1 LRASPLA
8 DNVIVTISILRRA
21 VAVSLALCPFGQL
34 HALESFVVRDI
45 RVEGLQRISAGTV
58 FNYLPVKVGDTVTEQ
73 GAQEAIRALHKTGFF
88 RDVRL
93 ERQGEVLIVSVVER
107 PSIGSVRIVGT
118 KEISEDDLKKGLKE
132 LGLAE
137 GRVYN
142 RSLLDRVEQ
151 DLRQQYFSRGYYA
164 VLIKATATPVE
175 RNRVAITIDVSEGN
189 PARIRQVKIVGNSV
203 FDEDDLLDEF
213 TQGPAP
219 WWAWFSFLSS
229 RDQYSKQKLAG
240 DIERLRNYYQDRGYL
255 EFAIESTQVTITP
268 DKERLYITLNIR
280 EGKKYSIRDFK
291 LAGTFVVPEEELK
304 GLVTI
309 KPGQVFSRKQ
319 VTETTKKITERL
331 TNAGYAFANVNAI
344 PEIDREKSQVFFTF
358 YIDPGKRTYVRRI
371 NFSGNVSTRDYVM
384 RREMRQLEG
393 SWYAADKI
401 QRSKVRLQR
410 LGYFED
416 VNIATPAVPGTQD
429 QVDMNVTVK
438 ERSTGNI
445 LFGVG
450 YSDADGILLNAS
462 VNQNNL
468 FGTGNELSAAIDTSK
483 STRNLNI
490 RHTNPYLTQSGISQS
505 FSLYS
510 TKFDAAN
517 AGTAAYNS
525 TTQGVGLVYGVP
537 LSEDNRV
544 FLGFD
549 IERVKISTTTTS
561 SQISQDFVAQYGDDN
576 FIYKGTLGWTK
587 DTLDSRIFP
596 TSGLIL
602 SLSGEA
608 AIPRSDLQYYKG
620 TAAATGYLPL
630 TEDFTFRAKGEIGYG
645 AGYGDTTELPFY
657 KNFYAGGS
665 TTVRGY
671 KSRSLGPRDSKE
683 PFDPIGGDR
692 RVLANMELLFPLP
705 GATQQDAKSM
715 RLSWFVDSGQVY
727 GPGQTLDLG
736 ELRYS
741 TGLAFNWLSP
751 VGPLAFSYA
760 FPLNEKPGDQ
770 VERFQFTLGVPL
782 R

>member
-1 LRASPLA
+1 VNSFQF
-8 DNVIVTISILRRA
+8 RRA
-21 VAVSLALCPFGQL
+21 LALSLALIPFHEVLGMD
-34 HALESFVVRDI
+34 SFVVRDI

-58 FNYLPVKVGDTVTEQ
+58 FNYLPVKVGDKFTES

-107 PSIGSVRIVGT
+107 PSIGTVRILGT
-118 KEISEDDLKKGLKE
+118 KEISEEDLKKGLKE
-132 LGLAE
+132 IGLAE

-164 VLIKATATPVE
+164 VLIKATVTPVE
-175 RNRVAITIDVSEGN
+175 RNRVSITIDVSEGK

-203 FDEDDLLDEF
+203 FEEDELLDGF

-219 WWAWFSFLSS
+219 WWAFFSS

-280 EGKKYSIRDFK
+280 EGKKYSIRDYK
-291 LAGTFVVPEEELK
+291 LAGTFVVTEEELK
-304 GLVTI
+304 AHVTL
-309 KPGQVFSRKQ
+309 KPGQVFSRKL
-319 VTETTKKITERL
+319 VTETTKKLTERL

-344 PEIDREKSQVFFTF
+344 PEIDREKSEVYFTF

-401 QRSKVRLQR
+401 QRSKIRLQR

-416 VNIATPAVPGTQD
+416 VNIETPAVPGTQD
-429 QVDMNVTVK
+429 QVDVNVAVK
-438 ERSTGNI
+438 ERSTGNL

-450 YSDADGILLNAS
+450 YSDADGFLINAS

-468 FGTGNELSAAIDTSK
+468 FGTGNELSFAIDTSK
-483 STRNLNI
+483 VARNIVI
-490 RHTNPYLTQSGISQS
+490 RHTNPYFTQSGVSQA
-505 FSLYS
+505 FNLYS

-525 TTQGVGLVYGVP
+525 TTQGVGLVYGIP
-537 LSEDNRV
+537 LTEDNRI

-549 IERVKISTTTTS
+549 VERIKISTTTTS
-561 SQISQDFVAQYGDDN
+561 SQVSQDFVAQYGDDN
-576 FIYKGTLGWTK
+576 IVYKATLGWTK
-587 DTLDSRIFP
+587 DTLDSRLFP
-596 TSGLIL
+596 TSGLIF

-608 AIPRSDLQYYKG
+608 ALPSSDLQYYKA

-630 TEDFTFRAKGEIGYG
+630 TETFTFRAKAEIGYG
-645 AGYGDTTELPFY
+645 DGFGDTDQLPFY
-657 KNFYAGGS
+657 KNYYAGGS

-671 KSRSLGPRDSKE
+671 KSRSLGPRDTKD
-683 PFDPIGGDR
+683 PFGPIGGDR
-692 RVLANMELLFPLP
+692 RVLGNLELLFPLP
-705 GATQQDAKSM
+705 GASQQDAKSM
-715 RLSWFVDSGQVY
+715 RLSWFADAGQVY

-760 FPLNEKPGDQ
+760 FPLNEKTGDEA
-770 VERFQFTLGVPL
+770 ERFQFTLGVPL

>member
-1 LRASPLA
+1 MA
-8 DNVIVTISILRRA
+8 
-21 VAVSLALCPFGQL
+21 LALVPVNPL
-34 HALESFVVRDI
+34 LALESFVVRDI

-107 PSIGSVRIVGT
+107 PSIGTVRILGT

-164 VLIKATATPVE
+164 VLIKTTVTPVE
-175 RNRVAITIDVSEGN
+175 RNRVAITIDVSEGK

-213 TQGPAP
+213 TQGPTP
-219 WWAWFSFLSS
+219 WWAFLSS

-268 DKERLYITLNIR
+268 DKERLYITLNVR
-280 EGKKYSIRDFK
+280 EGKKYSIRDYK

-304 GLVTI
+304 ALVVI

-319 VTETTKKITERL
+319 VTETTKKLTERL

-344 PEIDREKSQVFFTF
+344 PEIDRDKSEVYFTF
-358 YIDPGKRTYVRRI
+358 YVDPGKRTYVRRI
-371 NFSGNVSTRDYVM
+371 NFSGNVSTRDYVL

-401 QRSKVRLQR
+401 QRSKIRLQR
-410 LGYFED
+410 LGYFDD
-416 VNIATPAVPGTQD
+416 VNVETPAVPGTQD

-438 ERSTGNI
+438 ERSTGNL

-450 YSDADGILLNAS
+450 YSDADGVILNAS
-462 VNQNNL
+462 INQRNL
-468 FGTGNELSAAIDTSK
+468 FGTGNELSVAIDTSK
-483 STRNLNI
+483 VTRNLVV
-490 RHTNPYLTQSGISQS
+490 RHTNPYLTQSGVSQS
-505 FSLYS
+505 FNIYS

-525 TTQGVGLVYGVP
+525 TTQGLGLVYGLP
-537 LSEDNRV
+537 ITEDNRI
-544 FLGFD
+544 FIGFD
-549 IERVKISTTTTS
+549 VERVKISTTPTS
-561 SQISQDFVAQYGDDN
+561 SQVSQDFVAQYGDDN
-576 FIYKGTLGWTK
+576 MVYKATLGWTK
-587 DTLDSRIFP
+587 DTLDSRLFP

-608 AIPRSDLQYYKG
+608 AIPSSDLQYYKA
-620 TAAATGYLPL
+620 TAAATGYVPL
-630 TEDFTFRAKGEIGYG
+630 TEDFTFRAKAELGYG
-645 AGYGDTTELPFY
+645 DGYGDTTTLPFY
-657 KNFYAGGS
+657 KNYYAGGS

-692 RVLANMELLFPLP
+692 RVLGNMELLFPLP

-715 RLSWFVDSGQVY
+715 RLGWFVDGGQVY
-727 GPGQTLDLG
+727 GPGQTLDFG

-741 TGLAFNWLSP
+741 TGLAFNWFSP

-760 FPLNEKPGDQ
+760 FPLNEKPGDN

>member
-1 LRASPLA
+1 M
-8 DNVIVTISILRRA
+8 TISILRRA

-189 PARIRQVKIVGNSV
+189 PARIRQVKIVGDSV

-715 RLSWFVDSGQVY
+715 RLSWFVDGGQVY

>member
-189 PARIRQVKIVGNSV
+189 PARIRQVKIVGDSV

-401 QRSKVRLQR
+401 QRSKIRLQR

-630 TEDFTFRAKGEIGYG
+630 TEDFTFRAKAEMGYG

-715 RLSWFVDSGQVY
+715 RLSWFVDGGQVY

>member
-1 LRASPLA
+1 M
-8 DNVIVTISILRRA
+8 TISILRRA

-715 RLSWFVDSGQVY
+715 RLSWFVDGGQVY